1 MKNSK
6 KVLLVLASIVLAGV
20 LSGCNGNN
28 SSSDTPSSNSTSSQ
42 VTSSESSSSASS
54 NPTTS
59 APSSVPTTSA
69 PTSSEAPH
77 THSYG
82 AWTITTAPTTTATG
96 VATRTCVDS
105 DDTETATVPVL
116 TDTSVWSVKSSTP
129 ATCENAGSVTYTST
143 YGDVTVTLDPINH
156 NYGAWTLETN
166 PTLETAGSA
175 KRVCANDA
183 THVETTSVP
192 ALTDTS
198 VWSVKSSTPATCT
211 EQGNVVYTSTY
222 GDVTVTVSATNHA
235 YGEWTITTAPTL
247 EAAGSAE
254 KVCANDQGHK
264 DTATLPVLTD
274 TSVWSVKSSTPATC
288 ENAGSVTYTSTYG
301 DVTITVPSTGHSY
314 GAWTIVTEPTLE
326 NGGTAKKVCAN
337 DATHIVEENIPALSN
352 TEVWSVKASTP
363 ATCTDAGSKTY
374 TSVYGDVIVTLPA
387 TGHEYGAWALDFEP
401 TLTEP
406 GLASRVCE
414 HDATHFEEVDVP
426 VLTDTSVWTL
436 ESETAPTLTAPG
448 SKTYTSTYGTVTI
461 EVPALS
467 NTAVWAVE
475 TTPATC
481 DENGLSVYTSTL
493 YGTVEVTIPSTG
505 HQYGEWEITVDPTDT
520 VTGSAIKVCANGD
533 HPETATVPVLTD
545 TSVWTVEEH
554 VDATDL
560 VAGYTIYSS
569 EYGEVRVNH
578 PANYGQWTLPEGD
591 IELGSTVVLTK
602 ASLTGGTDKTVEV
615 KVPSSITAS
624 EDVLFGENNQYK
636 LENTSSNYGFEYDE
650 ATKTFVSNNNGVG
663 GSYATMTFTAKKSG
677 TLTFTVY
684 CKAEGSSW
692 DIFYLNE
699 TSNKCGSKDGE
710 TKEYSITLSEG
721 ETCTLNYKKDG
732 SGDHGDDEAVVSN
745 LVFSYEGE
753 KEFAIVEFITENG
766 EVAPV
771 ITGKGNSCVLPEA
784 FKEGYKL
791 EGWYDVT
798 LTTKYDNNSAITG
811 YTYMYPKWEIGYT
824 VTAHITGSESI
835 KYTEFVGTAVT
846 VENPTNLGYV
856 FDGWY
861 TTSTCDEGTEW
872 DPSANTETS
881 MDIYAK
887 WVDISTIVGEYSGYE
902 VYGLNS
908 TSYNPVTINI
918 DGAGNISGK
927 LTGTVVAYDVE
938 TGIITWKENSSD
950 TTYVLY
956 YQDGMV
962 FAPYNKAHTTLGKDF
977 YVVIKDFEY
986 TNVYNSSFMDT
997 ERQYTNKLISFVD
1010 SSSNTRNVFVSL
1022 EGIYMDV
1029 TVSSLKNDVTGQNA
1043 YNHADVVI
1051 KDSQG
1056 QVLLTK
1062 AFDGSNMVDVDRA
1075 YGIYTNGEE
1084 ELVVHGAG
1092 KFSYQDKEG
1101 SYTINSETNVVEA
1114 YVYESGVATE
1124 YLEFTL
1130 DGENFSVNKPM
1141 VNVNVVISEGNTN
1154 TTSANKNIP
1163 IAELETP
1170 ELENHRFDG
1179 WYSDEACTVAFDFT
1193 APITTET
1200 SIYAKWV
1207 RQYSITIYGDDGET
1221 VWVSEKVD
1229 VNTDYTPA
1237 LPAEFASGKNI
1248 VGYFLESTFENEW
1261 TEGSPITEDLVIYVK
1276 TEDVLSQFVPT
1287 GVVGEFVSADD
1298 VANKKYAWNI
1308 VASDGKATFVSTNAA
1323 QKNSQSYAKFVLVKE
1338 SIVSFNYTVGSE
1350 KTYDKFM
1357 VKVNGTEKLNVSGE
1371 NITGEFSY
1379 KLSVGDVI
1387 EIIYSKDS
1395 SGDKYGDTVT
1405 LTNLKFTDGYPS
1417 TTITYVYNDGVT
1429 ADGTGS
1435 IDYLGTLTEEH
1446 LQAPEN
1452 VRDAESYNFGGW
1464 YLDEEFELEATTD
1477 TIANDENITLYARW
1491 LEKVTVSFVVPEGVT
1506 AIEDVNAWTYTAIEV
1521 AKPSLAVHMFRGWY
1535 ADSEYTTPVDLTN
1548 GVSETIT
1555 LYAKFEAVPVG
1566 STMDTADV
1574 IAIENNTYV
1583 KENATTTEEFYDYY
1597 FKLVVEATDK
1607 YYFKVDNTKYVGG
1620 DGTYTNTNY
1629 GRFRILNSEG
1639 EVLEGTSTLYSLNDY
1654 YNNCAVE
1661 LTPGTYYVHVNLA
1674 LHNPSAIVYG
1684 TFNMNVATAQND
1696 TVETAIELTVNGE
1709 TLTSSQIDR
1718 TYVIYKI
1725 AVEAGKSYNITGS
1738 KSADIY
1744 SNAELT
1750 TKVVSIPWAGATKTV
1765 DATNDGYLYIR
1776 TMYTGVS
1783 FSAKEAIVDVMGT
1796 KKMTST
1802 YDFTASFGSTY
1813 EATTSFQFDGI
1824 GGVTITSSLSEMD
1837 NDWSAPSYYGCPFTG
1852 TGTYVVEGN
1861 VITIT
1866 KGSYVMVFELDN
1878 ATAPTT
1884 LTCTSTTVSTSSDGY
1899 FAVGTV
1905 FSL

>member
-1 MKNSK
+1 MKSNK
-6 KVLLVLASIVLAGV
+6 KVLLVLASVVLAGI
-20 LSGCNGNN
+20 LSGCNANN
-28 SSSDTPSSNSTSSQ
+28 PSSNNPSSNNPTSSQ
-42 VTSSESSSSASS
+42 VTSTEPSSSASS
-54 NPTTS
+54 N
-59 APSSVPTTSA
+59 

-77 THSYG
+77 THTYG
-82 AWTITTAPTTTATG
+82 AWTITTAPTATETGTATRSC
-96 VATRTCVDS
+96 TDS

-116 TDTSVWSVKSSTP
+116 TDTSVWSVKSTTP
-129 ATCENAGSVTYTST
+129 ATCEAAGSVTYTST
-143 YGDVTVTLDPINH
+143 YGDVTVTLDALNH
-156 NYGAWTLETN
+156 AYGAWTLVTN

-175 KRVCANDA
+175 KRVCSNDA

-198 VWSVKSSTPATCT
+198 VWSVKSTTPATCT
-211 EQGNVVYTSTY
+211 EDGNVVYTSTY
-222 GDVTVTVSATNHA
+222 GDVTVVVNATNHA
-235 YGEWTITTAPTL
+235 YGEWSIKTAPTL

-264 DTATLPVLTD
+264 ETQTLPVLTD
-274 TSVWSVKSSTPATC
+274 TSVWTVKNTVAPTC
-288 ENAGSVTYTSTYG
+288 EAAGSVTYTSTYG
-301 DVTITVPSTGHSY
+301 DVTITTPATGHSY
-314 GAWTIVTEPTLE
+314 GNWEITAEPTE
-326 NGGTAKKVCAN
+326 TAAGTAKKVCAN
-337 DATHIVEENIPALSN
+337 DATHVVTETIPALNDTSVW
-352 TEVWSVKASTP
+352 TVSAEVAPKCEVP
-363 ATCTDAGSKTY
+363 GSKTY
-374 TSVYGDVIVTLPA
+374 TSVYGNVTVEVA
-387 TGHEYGAWALDFEP
+387 STGHKYGEWSIDVNP
-401 TLTEP
+401 TLNEI

-414 HDATHFEEVDVP
+414 HDEDHYEEVDVP

-436 ESETAPTLTAPG
+436 ESDVKPTLEAAG
-448 SKTYTSTYGTVTI
+448 SKTYTSTYGTVTV

-467 NTAVWAVE
+467 NTGVWAVE

-481 DENGLSVYTSTL
+481 DEDGVSVYTSSL
-493 YGTVEVTIPSTG
+493 YGTVEVVLPKTN
-505 HQYGEWEITVDPTDT
+505 HAYGEWEITVEPTET
-520 VTGSAIKVCANGD
+520 ATGTAVKVCANAD
-533 HPETATVPVLTD
+533 HPLSQTIPVLTD

-569 EYGEVRVNH
+569 EYGEVRVDH

-824 VTAHITGSESI
+824 VTAHIIGTESV
-835 KYTEFVGTAVT
+835 KYTEFIGTPVT
-846 VENPTNLGYV
+846 AKNPTNLGYV

-872 DPSANTETS
+872 NPSANTETS

-887 WVDISTIVGEYSGYE
+887 WVNISAIVGEYSGYE

-918 DGAGNISGK
+918 DENGNITGK
-927 LTGTVVAYDVE
+927 LTGTVVAYDLE
-938 TGIITWKENSSD
+938 TGVITWKENGND
-950 TTYVLY
+950 TSYVLY
-956 YQDGMV
+956 YKDGVV
-962 FAPYNKAHTTLGKDF
+962 FAPYSKSSTTLGKDF

-986 TNVYNSSFMDT
+986 TNVYNSSFMDA
-997 ERQYTNKLISFVD
+997 EGQYTNKLISFVD
-1010 SSSNTRNVFVSL
+1010 ASSNIRTVFVSL

-1062 AFDGSNMVDVDRA
+1062 AFDGSNMVDVDSA

-1092 KFSYQDKEG
+1092 KFTYQDKQG
-1101 SYTINSETNVVEA
+1101 SYVINSETNIVEA
-1114 YVYESGVATE
+1114 YVYEDGVATE

-1130 DGENFSVNKPM
+1130 DGETFSVNKPM
-1141 VNVNVVISEGNTN
+1141 VNINVVISEGNTN
-1154 TTSANKNIP
+1154 TTSVNKNLP

-1193 APITTET
+1193 APVTTET

-1207 RQYSITIYGDDGET
+1207 RQYSVTIYGDDGET

-1229 VNTDYTPA
+1229 VNTDYTPT

-1276 TEDVLSQFVPT
+1276 TEDLLSKFVPT
-1287 GVVGEFVSADD
+1287 GVVSEFVCADD
-1298 VANKKYAWNI
+1298 VTNKIYAWNI
-1308 VASDGKATFVSTNAA
+1308 VASDGKATFTSSNGAVGNSKSYSKFTLA
-1323 QKNSQSYAKFVLVKE
+1323 KNSIL
-1338 SIVSFNYTVGSE
+1338 SFDYVVGSE
-1350 KTYDKFM
+1350 SNYDKLI
-1357 VKVNGTEKLNVSGE
+1357 VKINGTDKLTVSGE
-1371 NITGEFSY
+1371 NKVGNFNY
-1379 KLSVGDVI
+1379 KLSANDVV
-1387 EIIYSKDS
+1387 EIYYSKDG
-1395 SGDKYGDTVT
+1395 SGDKNGDTVT

-1429 ADGTGS
+1429 VDGTGS

-1521 AKPSLAVHMFRGWY
+1521 AKPSLAGHMFRGWY

-1566 STMDTADV
+1566 SSMDTADV
-1574 IAIENNTYV
+1574 ITIENNTYV

-1607 YYFKVDNTKYVGG
+1607 YYFLVNNAKYVGG
-1620 DGTYTNTNY
+1620 NGTYTNTNY

-1639 EVLEGTSTLYSLNDY
+1639 EVLEGTSTLYSLNKY
-1654 YNNCAVE
+1654 YNDCAVE

-1718 TYVIYKI
+1718 TYVIYKF
-1725 AVEAGKSYNITGS
+1725 AVEAGNSYNVTGS

-1744 SNAELT
+1744 SDAELK
-1750 TKVVSIPWAGATKTV
+1750 TKVVSIPWAGATKTIE
-1765 DATNDGYLYIR
+1765 ATEDGFFYIR

-1783 FSAKEAIVDVMGT
+1783 FSVSSIELDCVGNKIFKASYSCDCYYNSTCTT
-1796 KKMTST
+1796 K
-1802 YDFTASFGSTY
+1802 FT
-1813 EATTSFQFDGI
+1813 FDGSGNVSMNI
-1824 GGVTITSSLSEMD
+1824 SCVDSDGYGNYHGGTT
-1837 NDWSAPSYYGCPFTG
+1837 N
-1852 TGTYVVEGN
+1852 GTYSIDENMLTIIAGGN
-1861 VITIT
+1861 TI
-1866 KGSYVMVFELDN
+1866 VFELDN
-1878 ATAPTT
+1878 SDSPTK
-1884 LTCTSTTVSTSSDGY
+1884 LVCVSTTMDTSSYDS
-1899 FAVGTV
+1899 FAVGTE
-1905 FSL
+1905 FTL